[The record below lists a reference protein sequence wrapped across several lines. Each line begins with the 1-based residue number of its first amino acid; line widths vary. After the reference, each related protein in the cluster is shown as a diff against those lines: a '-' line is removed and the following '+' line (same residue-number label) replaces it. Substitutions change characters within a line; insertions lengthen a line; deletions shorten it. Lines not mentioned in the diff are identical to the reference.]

1 MRKTIDDLGL
11 ITIEESDMSFGS
23 YSSDE
28 IFDIEESNIHKN
40 MRQEG
45 VQTTEFLLFKIKKN
59 QPTVLIIE
67 AKRTAPKVL
76 NQTRIDKFVKTE
88 KEKITPET
96 DITRFFDTLEK
107 RLKHVE
113 FFNDIKGKFRD
124 TLALFIAMRLNRHHE
139 HSSELPPKFTQIDLS
154 EICFEFVLVIKE
166 QDPSWRQDLQNKVE
180 KELNPIIKIWNLS
193 PTSVQVIDEARA
205 KKRGLIAN
213 NC

>member
-1 MRKTIDDLGL
+1 MRKTIDDLGQ
-11 ITIEESDMSFGS
+11 ITIEESGMRFGS

-28 IFDIEESNIHKN
+28 IFDIEESSIHKGI
-40 MRQEG
+40 RQEG
-45 VQTTEFLLFKIKKN
+45 VQTAEFLLFKIKKN
-59 QPTVLIIE
+59 KPIVLIIE

-88 KEKITPET
+88 KEKIKSET
-96 DITRFFDTLEK
+96 NITFFFDTLEK
-107 RLKHVE
+107 RLKHDE

-124 TLALFIAMRLNRHHE
+124 TLALFIAMRLNRHNE
-139 HSSELPPKFTQIDLS
+139 KSDALPPRFTQIDLS

-180 KELNPIIKIWNLS
+180 KELNPILKIWNLS

-213 NC
+213 N

>member
-1 MRKTIDDLGL
+1 MRKTIDDLGR
-11 ITIEESDMSFGS
+11 ITIEESDMRFGS

-28 IFDIEESNIHKN
+28 VFDIEESNIHKG

-45 VQTTEFLLFKIKKN
+45 VQTAEFLLFKIKKN

-88 KEKITPET
+88 KEKIKSET
-96 DITRFFDTLEK
+96 DITCFFDTLEK
-107 RLKHVE
+107 RLKHDD

-124 TLALFIAMRLNRHHE
+124 TLALFVAMRLNRHKE
-139 HSSELPPKFTQIDLS
+139 NSNELPQKFTQIDLS
-154 EICFEFVLVIKE
+154 EICFEFVLIIKE

-180 KELNPIIKIWNLS
+180 KELNPILKIWNLS

-205 KKRGLIAN
+205 KKRGLITN
-213 NC
+213 N